1 VARVSRRAA
10 LAGLAAAAVIPAE
23 RARAGMIDAVPA
35 PFRTPH
41 RLGRLVL
48 EKSAD
53 PTAFDSKF
61 VDGPFVFRGPDRF
74 YMSYYGFD
82 GTGYQTGLAE
92 SDDLIHWRKRGI
104 LLGRDPSSP
113 ITRYNVALASIL
125 REPGLRSRG
134 RPLKVNG
141 RYVAS
146 WNAYPS
152 PGMEEGP
159 AVIGLAHSDDLL
171 RWTRDDRPI
180 LHPAD
185 GEPWE
190 QGGLYRSFLTR
201 DGDTFY
207 LFYNAKNRA
216 TPWLE
221 QIGVATS
228 PDLKKWT
235 RHKGN
240 PILRV
245 GGAGSN
251 DARFVA
257 NPFVVRHRGQW
268 AIYYYGYTPRSGARE
283 LLALGADPFHFDKV
297 DEPVLDIG
305 PPGAVDETF
314 AHKPSLI
321 WHDGA
326 LYHFYCA
333 VSGKWPNEVR
343 GISVARSTPW
353 QADR

>member
-1 VARVSRRAA
+1 MPVSRRAA
-10 LAGLAAAAVIPAE
+10 MAGIAAATLLPSAASRAAAA
-23 RARAGMIDAVPA
+23 GSVPA
-35 PFRTPH
+35 AYRTPH

-48 EKSAD
+48 EKSSD

-61 VDGPFVFRGPDRF
+61 VDGPFVFAAHGRF
-74 YMSYYGFD
+74 YMTFYGYD

-92 SDDLIHWRKRGI
+92 SDDLVRWRKRGI

-113 ITRYNVALASIL
+113 VTRYNVALASIL

-134 RPLKVNG
+134 RPVKVNG

-159 AVIGLAHSDDLL
+159 AVIGLAYSEDLL
-171 RWTRDDRPI
+171 HWTRDDAPI
-180 LHPAD
+180 LRPED
-185 GEPWE
+185 GAEWE

-201 DGDTFY
+201 DRDTFHLY
-207 LFYNAKNRA
+207 YNAKDRA

-221 QIGVATS
+221 QIGIATS
-228 PDLKKWT
+228 RDLTSWT
-235 RHKGN
+235 RFPGN

-245 GGAGSN
+245 GGPGSN
-251 DARFVA
+251 DARFAA
-257 NPFVVRHRGQW
+257 NPFVVRHGGEW
-268 AIYYYGYTPRSGARE
+268 AMFYYGYTPRSGARD
-283 LLALGADPFHFDKV
+283 LLALGRDPFRFAKV
-297 DEPVLDIG
+297 GEPVLDIG
-305 PPGAVDETF
+305 PPGAVDETY

-343 GISVARSTPW
+343 GISVARSKPW
-353 QADR
+353 